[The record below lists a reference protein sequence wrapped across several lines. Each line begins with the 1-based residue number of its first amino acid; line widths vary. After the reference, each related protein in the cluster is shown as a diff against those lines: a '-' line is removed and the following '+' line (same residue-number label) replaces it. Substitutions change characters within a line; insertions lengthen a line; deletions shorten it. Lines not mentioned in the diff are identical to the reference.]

1 MEQEK
6 LDQLLS
12 LFVEDRITRED
23 YDQLFEY
30 IRENPNDGNLMS
42 SIDRAFQEM
51 KSYDILSLEE
61 KELLYQNIV
70 QDERFE
76 SGGNEHADGSPVRS
90 AGVWRQLSIAASILL
105 AISIGL
111 YFYANRSLEP
121 KIVKQ
126 ATEAVKQ
133 KIIFPGGDK
142 AVLTLSDGSRII
154 LDNAKNGVL
163 ANQAGVSIQKTSDG
177 MLLYAFSPSNSENSP
192 ESVATNNIYNKIET
206 PVGGKY
212 QVNLPDGSKV
222 WLNAS
227 STLRFPAF
235 FFGNTREVELT
246 GEAFFDVAKN
256 KSKPFK
262 VITQDQI
269 VEVLGTQFNINSYSD
284 EGPIKTTLIEGSVK
298 IIYKDHVVL
307 LTPGQQFRPQNQHV
321 KVVGVDTEDIIAWK
335 KGYFLF
341 KNEDIQSIMRK
352 LSRWYDVEV
361 NYEGDIPVV
370 GFGGNVSRSK
380 DISEVLD
387 VLQLTNAVHFKIEGR
402 RITVMP

>member
-1 MEQEK
+1 MDQEK
-6 LDQLLS
+6 LEQLLS
-12 LFVEDRITRED
+12 LFVEGRITRED
-23 YDQLFEY
+23 YDQLFVY
-30 IRENPNDGNLMS
+30 IRENPQDGNLTS
-42 SIDRAFQEM
+42 AIDHVFQKM
-51 KSYDILSLEE
+51 KNYDLLSPEE
-61 KELLYQNIV
+61 KELIYQNIV
-70 QDERFE
+70 QDKRFG
-76 SGGNEHADGSPVRS
+76 SAGNENSDVRPIS
-90 AGVWRQLSIAASILL
+90 NTGIWKQLSIAASILL
-105 AISIGL
+105 IISTGL
-111 YFYANRSLEP
+111 YFYANRSTEP
-121 KIVKQ
+121 KLVKQ
-126 ATEAVKQ
+126 VAAPQQ
-133 KIIFPGGDK
+133 KVIFPGGDK

-177 MLLYAFSPSNSENSP
+177 MLLYAFSNTSSENSP
-192 ESVATNNIYNKIET
+192 EALVANIIYNKIET

-212 QVNLPDGSKV
+212 QLNLPDGSKV

-227 STLRFPAF
+227 STLRFPALF
-235 FFGNTREVELT
+235 SGDTREVELT

-262 VITQDQI
+262 VITKDQI

-298 IIYKDHVVL
+298 IIYKDQVVL
-307 LTPGQQFRPQNQHV
+307 LTPGQQFRPQNQNI
-321 KVVGVDTEDIIAWK
+321 KVVGADTEEVVAWK
-335 KGYFLF
+335 NGYFLF

-361 NYEGDIPVV
+361 NYEGAIPNV
-370 GFGGNVSRSK
+370 GFGGNISRSK

-387 VLQLTNAVHFKIEGR
+387 VLQLTNAVHFKTEGR